1 MQSVIHLIYVFIPA
15 ALAVWMLR
23 QAREK
28 KDVAAMVLIAVL
40 IGMIF
45 NLLVMGLGR
54 FIGFGPTLLALSWM
68 RFGAIPLFGALP
80 ALVAAIIIARAACTP
95 RTGRIVLRL
104 TSAIVAVC
112 IAWELSTWPD
122 LHLYVNCSGD
132 IARYTAFVPAHQ
144 RCSGAPAAPSALVHF
159 PFALIGGALIVLF
172 FGVWLLLK
180 RRDPT
185 LLLGSLLGMALSPP
199 VFPPFVASLADLSMV
214 GALAVACMRYPPKT
228 PNSAEPACV
237 PTVVRTRKEPQ

>member
-1 MQSVIHLIYVFIPA
+1 MQSVIHLFYVFIPA
-15 ALAVWMLR
+15 GLAVWLFR
-23 QAREK
+23 QARDK

-95 RTGRIVLRL
+95 PAGRIVLRL
-104 TSAIVAVC
+104 TIAIVAVC

-122 LHLYVNCSGD
+122 LNLYVNCSGD

-144 RCSGAPAAPSALVHF
+144 RCSGAPTAPSTLVHF

-172 FGVWLLLK
+172 FGFWLLLK

-214 GALAVACMRYPPKT
+214 AALAVACVRYPART
-228 PNSAEPACV
+228 AASAEIDWVKTSAQ
-237 PTVVRTRKEPQ
+237 TRRESQ